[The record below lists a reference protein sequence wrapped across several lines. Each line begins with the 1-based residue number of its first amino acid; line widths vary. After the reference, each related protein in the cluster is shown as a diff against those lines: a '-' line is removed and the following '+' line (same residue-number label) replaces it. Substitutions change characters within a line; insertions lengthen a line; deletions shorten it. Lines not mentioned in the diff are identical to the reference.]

1 MVTGDLCVT
10 PSRSYFAIFLFPDL
24 PAALNTSGH
33 LLFLEILSS
42 LLSSGSLGFS
52 PASLLLLHLF
62 VCLPPFPQMLRS
74 ATHMVT
80 SASQMLRPNLLE
92 SPVIPLFYF
101 LPLIHLGIL
110 LVLSTNRSK
119 T

>member
-1 MVTGDLCVT
+1 MVTGDLCIT

-24 PAALNTSGH
+24 PAALNTSGR

-42 LLSSGSLGFS
+42 LSSGSLGFS

-62 VCLPPFPQMLRS
+62 VCLPPFPQMLRG

-101 LPLIHLGIL
+101 LPLIHLEIL
-110 LVLSTNRSK
+110 LVQSANRSK